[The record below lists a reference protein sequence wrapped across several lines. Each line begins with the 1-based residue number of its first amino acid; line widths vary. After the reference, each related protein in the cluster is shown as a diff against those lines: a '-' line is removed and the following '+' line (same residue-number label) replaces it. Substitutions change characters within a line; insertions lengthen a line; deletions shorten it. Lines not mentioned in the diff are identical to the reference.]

1 MFIVKNFGKII
12 RYQHKLI
19 ALFCFNIGQNSLNVL
34 GPVCLAHFV
43 PTGKAEEKTLASAHS
58 LPTIII
64 RITPS
69 FHFLFFNNSST
80 LSAL

>member
-1 MFIVKNFGKII
+1 MLIVKNFGKVIH
-12 RYQHKLI
+12 YQYKLI

-34 GPVCLAHFV
+34 GSVCFAHFV
-43 PTGKAEEKTLASAHS
+43 PTGKAEAKTLAYAHS

-69 FHFLFFNNSST
+69 FHFLF
-80 LSAL
+80 LLIIQVP